1 MKLRD
6 PIVEEIRAARDA
18 IARECDYD
26 IEKLARTIREHETK
40 GGRKLVKFPPRRP
53 TVARK
58 AS

>member
-1 MKLRD
+1 MKFRD

-26 IEKLARTIREHETK
+26 IEKLARTVREHEAK

-53 TVARK
+53 TAAHK